1 MITKFLSISFA
12 AGALCMMPAMAEN
25 LMKLGKI
32 EGTSEQE
39 GYSEYL
45 SINEMNVSY
54 SNSIESASK
63 STERSAATPRFGTMS
78 ITRRVDESSPE
89 LRVILMRGE
98 SIPTAKFVYLV
109 NFGREMKE
117 RYSVEL
123 SNVVIKSIEVNFS
136 DGDEP
141 AEEVIQ
147 LGFNQAKWTYSD
159 NDDSGK
165 VEKHS
170 EQFSTLTGK

>member
-1 MITKFLSISFA
+1 
-12 AGALCMMPAMAEN
+12 MPAMAEN

-45 SINEMNVSY
+45 SIEAMNVSY
-54 SNSIESASK
+54 SNSIEAPSL
-63 STERSAATPRFGTMS
+63 STGRSAATPSFGTMT
-78 ITRRVDESSPE
+78 ITKRVDKSSPK

-98 SIPTAKFVYLV
+98 PLPTAKFANLV
-109 NFGREMKE
+109 NFGRGVKE

-123 SNVVIKSIEVNFS
+123 SNVVIKSIESSFS

-141 AEEVIQ
+141 AVEVIQ

>member
-1 MITKFLSISFA
+1 
-12 AGALCMMPAMAEN
+12 
-25 LMKLGKI
+25 
-32 EGTSEQE
+32 
-39 GYSEYL
+39 
-45 SINEMNVSY
+45 
-54 SNSIESASK
+54 
-63 STERSAATPRFGTMS
+63 
-78 ITRRVDESSPE
+78 
-89 LRVILMRGE
+89 MRGE
-98 SIPTAKFVYLV
+98 PLPTAKFANLV
-109 NFGREMKE
+109 NFGRGVKE

-123 SNVVIKSIEVNFS
+123 SNVVIISIESSFS

-141 AEEVIQ
+141 AVEVIQ

>member
-1 MITKFLSISFA
+1 MAVQLW
-12 AGALCMMPAMAEN
+12 PA
-25 LMKLGKI
+25 
-32 EGTSEQE
+32 
-39 GYSEYL
+39 
-45 SINEMNVSY
+45 
-54 SNSIESASK
+54 
-63 STERSAATPRFGTMS
+63 RSALENHPKMAQTIYSMNNLIGQPLTK
-78 ITRRVDESSPE
+78 RVDKSSPK

-98 SIPTAKFVYLV
+98 PLPTAKFANLV
-109 NFGREMKE
+109 NFGRGVKE

-123 SNVVIKSIEVNFS
+123 SNVVIKSIESSFS

-141 AEEVIQ
+141 AVEVIQ

>member
-1 MITKFLSISFA
+1 
-12 AGALCMMPAMAEN
+12 
-25 LMKLGKI
+25 
-32 EGTSEQE
+32 
-39 GYSEYL
+39 
-45 SINEMNVSY
+45 
-54 SNSIESASK
+54 
-63 STERSAATPRFGTMS
+63 
-78 ITRRVDESSPE
+78 
-89 LRVILMRGE
+89 MRGE